1 MNGKKIVITARNFDL
16 PDAGAVKLLEES
28 GFTVIDHSDKNCGTS
43 TSEEKMSALIGDAD
57 GVITGLEPVGRK
69 VLESCPNLKL
79 VSRRSIGYDTVDIAA
94 CVEHKTGVARAAGT
108 VEAAVAEQVMAYILH
123 FARRLDIQNESMHK
137 GVWERKMS
145 YGAKNR
151 TLGLIGFGGI
161 GREIAARAVPFGMN
175 VIYYCRHPKLEWE
188 KEYNVRS
195 CSFDE
200 VLSES
205 DYISV
210 NVPLTDSTRHMF
222 GEEQFGKMKPE
233 CVFINISRGQVTD
246 TYALKKALD
255 EHLIRGAGIDVFDS
269 EPCTDSPLISCEN
282 AVLTPHTAPF
292 TGENFSEMN
301 LCAARNVINYFNG
314 TIDRKYLLTDL
325 F

>member
-1 MNGKKIVITARNFDL
+1 
-16 PDAGAVKLLEES
+16 
-28 GFTVIDHSDKNCGTS
+28 
-43 TSEEKMSALIGDAD
+43 
-57 GVITGLEPVGRK
+57 
-69 VLESCPNLKL
+69 
-79 VSRRSIGYDTVDIAA
+79 
-94 CVEHKTGVARAAGT
+94 
-108 VEAAVAEQVMAYILH
+108 
-123 FARRLDIQNESMHK
+123 
-137 GVWERKMS
+137 MS

-222 GEEQFGKMKPE
+222 DEEQF
-233 CVFINISRGQVTD
+233 
-246 TYALKKALD
+246 
-255 EHLIRGAGIDVFDS
+255 
-269 EPCTDSPLISCEN
+269 
-282 AVLTPHTAPF
+282 
-292 TGENFSEMN
+292 
-301 LCAARNVINYFNG
+301 
-314 TIDRKYLLTDL
+314 RKNEA
-325 F
+325 